1 MALTNDDIRLAPER
15 LHQAEKTRKQIRQI
29 SLEYPG
35 ITIADAYAIQ
45 KAWIEIKVAEGR
57 VVKGHK
63 IGLTSKAMQS
73 ALGIDEP
80 DSGVLLDDMFFADG
94 GLVPS
99 DRFIGTR
106 VEAELAFIMKQR
118 LAGPDC
124 TMFDVL
130 NATDFVVPALEI
142 LDTRI
147 ERVDP
152 VMKSTRKIFDT
163 IADNAANAGI
173 VLGGRPLRPLDADLR
188 WIGALC
194 YRNGELEETGLAA
207 GVLNHPATSVA
218 WLANKIAPNGLAL
231 EAGQVVLAGSFIR
244 PIETRKGDTI
254 QADYGP
260 YGSMSCY
267 FALCAQQNRVSK
279 KNMPHFTIE
288 YSANLDARVDMGKVV
303 EVVRKA
309 AIETSIFPL
318 GGIRVR
324 AVRCEHYAI
333 ADGNP
338 NLAFLDMVLRLGEGR
353 GLATRKKAGEHIFR
367 ALSDLLDPVFAQGQ
381 FALSFD
387 MQINDKETSWKRNNI
402 HEVLKA
408 EIPKAESAHG

>member
-1 MALTNDDIRLAPER
+1 MALSADDIRLAAER
-15 LHQAEKTRKQIRQI
+15 LHQAEQTRKQIRQL
-29 SLEYPG
+29 SLDYPG
-35 ITIADAYAIQ
+35 MTLEDAYAIQ
-45 KAWIEIKVAEGR
+45 KAWVAIKLAEDR
-57 VVKGHK
+57 VVRGHK

-73 ALGIDEP
+73 ALNIDEP
-80 DSGVLLDDMFFADG
+80 DSGVLFDDMFFADG

-118 LAGPDC
+118 LSGPDC
-124 TMFDVL
+124 TIFDVL

-152 VMKSTRKIFDT
+152 ATKSTRKVFDT

-173 VLGGRPLRPLDADLR
+173 VLGGRPLRPGDADLR

-194 YRNGELEETGLAA
+194 YRNGQLEETGLAA

-218 WLANKIAPNGLAL
+218 WLANKIAANGLAL

-260 YGSMSCY
+260 YGTVSCY
-267 FALCAQQNRVSK
+267 FA
-279 KNMPHFTIE
+279 
-288 YSANLDARVDMGKVV
+288 
-303 EVVRKA
+303 
-309 AIETSIFPL
+309 
-318 GGIRVR
+318 
-324 AVRCEHYAI
+324 
-333 ADGNP
+333 
-338 NLAFLDMVLRLGEGR
+338 
-353 GLATRKKAGEHIFR
+353 
-367 ALSDLLDPVFAQGQ
+367 
-381 FALSFD
+381 
-387 MQINDKETSWKRNNI
+387 
-402 HEVLKA
+402 
-408 EIPKAESAHG
+408 

>member
-1 MALTNDDIRLAPER
+1 MQTADLRMALTNDDIRHAAAR
-15 LHQAEKTRKQIRQI
+15 LHMAEKTRQQIRQL
-29 SLEYPG
+29 SQEFPA

-45 KAWIEIKVAEGR
+45 TAWIELKVAEGR

-73 ALGIDEP
+73 ALLIDEP

-106 VEAELAFIMKQR
+106 VEAELAFIMKAR
-118 LAGPDC
+118 LAGPGC

-152 VMKSTRKIFDT
+152 VTKSTRKIFDT

-194 YRNGELEETGLAA
+194 YRNGQLEETGLAA

-218 WLANKIAPNGLAL
+218 WLANKIAANGLAL
-231 EAGQVVLAGSFIR
+231 EPGQVVLAGSFIR

-260 YGSMSCY
+260 YGSVSCY
-267 FALCAQQNRVSK
+267 FA
-279 KNMPHFTIE
+279 
-288 YSANLDARVDMGKVV
+288 
-303 EVVRKA
+303 
-309 AIETSIFPL
+309 
-318 GGIRVR
+318 
-324 AVRCEHYAI
+324 
-333 ADGNP
+333 
-338 NLAFLDMVLRLGEGR
+338 
-353 GLATRKKAGEHIFR
+353 
-367 ALSDLLDPVFAQGQ
+367 
-381 FALSFD
+381 
-387 MQINDKETSWKRNNI
+387 
-402 HEVLKA
+402 
-408 EIPKAESAHG
+408 

>member
-1 MALTNDDIRLAPER
+1 MTLSINEVRTAAQR
-15 LHQAEKTRKQIRQI
+15 LHQAEKTRQQIRQL
-29 SLEYPG
+29 SLDHPG
-35 ITIADAYAIQ
+35 ITLEDAYAIQ
-45 KAWIEIKVAEGR
+45 KAWIEIKLAEGR

-73 ALGIDEP
+73 ALNINEP
-80 DSGVLLDDMFFADG
+80 DSGILLDDMFFADG

-106 VEAELAFIMKQR
+106 VEAELAFVMKHR

-152 VMKSTRKIFDT
+152 VTKSTRKSFDT

-173 VLGGRPLRPLDADLR
+173 VLGGRPVRPLDADLR

-194 YRNGELEETGLAA
+194 YRNGQLEETGLAA
-207 GVLNHPATSVA
+207 AVLNHPATSVA
-218 WLANKIAPNGLAL
+218 WLANKIAPQGLAL
-231 EAGQVVLAGSFIR
+231 EPGQVVLSGSFIR

-260 YGSMSCY
+260 YGTVSCY
-267 FALCAQQNRVSK
+267 FA
-279 KNMPHFTIE
+279 
-288 YSANLDARVDMGKVV
+288 
-303 EVVRKA
+303 
-309 AIETSIFPL
+309 
-318 GGIRVR
+318 
-324 AVRCEHYAI
+324 
-333 ADGNP
+333 
-338 NLAFLDMVLRLGEGR
+338 
-353 GLATRKKAGEHIFR
+353 
-367 ALSDLLDPVFAQGQ
+367 
-381 FALSFD
+381 
-387 MQINDKETSWKRNNI
+387 
-402 HEVLKA
+402 
-408 EIPKAESAHG
+408 